1 MHRTIS
7 LMLLIAACGGLLGL
21 TRCQQ
26 AKPRAHGTSLT
37 VKVEGFHPKGM
48 QIMQVYNQHYDHLQP
63 LAQAASGDGQTFT
76 WCDSSL
82 ALDIYALLF
91 DAEEMIVNPQ
101 VYVFLGDGPVEITVT
116 RSPYGVLTSQSKG
129 SALQARYEQYTT
141 ELRKVTLRNKID
153 SVEYLF
159 YTQRSQNDTVGMA
172 ELKEST
178 RNLYKQ
184 AEVNRAQY
192 LDSVGQSATPD
203 FFSFYLYYANQLEN
217 HQFTRVAEVANVE
230 KSLERWQG
238 DSLVQASPLL
248 ARVRGALEAAKPS
261 LEGSPAPDFQ
271 GETLQ
276 GDTLALSSLRGKVVL
291 VEFWASYCGW
301 CRQEWPS
308 LKAAYQTYH
317 QRKGVEFLSVSTD
330 SKREAW
336 VSALEKAE
344 LPWAQVRLETTTC
357 DQVLRSYNITGIPLI
372 LLVDG
377 QGTIVKRGLRG
388 DEVAMALEQLPDAQ

>member
-7 LMLLIAACGGLLGL
+7 LMLLIAACGSLLGL

-63 LAQAASGDGQTFT
+63 LAQTASDDGQTFT
-76 WCDSSL
+76 WSDSSL

-141 ELRKVTLRNKID
+141 GLRKATLRNKID

-178 RNLYKQ
+178 RDLYKQ

-192 LDSVGQSATPD
+192 LDSVRQRATPD
-203 FFSFYLYYANQLEN
+203 FFSFYLYYANQFEN
-217 HQFTRVAEVANVE
+217 MPFVSLTDVELVE
-230 KSLERWQG
+230 KDLQRWQG
-238 DSLVQASPLL
+238 DSVVQSSPLM
-248 ARVRGALEAAKPS
+248 ARVRATIEAAKPS
-261 LEGSPAPDFQ
+261 LEGSPAPEFTAISDK
-271 GETLQ
+271 
-276 GDTLALSSLRGKVVL
+276 GDTVRLSSLRGKIVL
-291 VEFWASYCGW
+291 IDFWASYCGW
-301 CRQEWPS
+301 CRQETPT
-308 LKAAYQTYH
+308 LKAAYEAYH
-317 QRKGVEFLSVSTD
+317 ARKGVEFVSLSTD
-330 SKREAW
+330 VTPEPWLAA
-336 VSALEKAE
+336 VEQE
-344 LPWAQVRLETTTC
+344 GLPWPQWRPLDGQL

-372 LLVDG
+372 LLIDA
-377 QGTIVKRGLRG
+377 QGTIVHKGLRG
-388 DEVAMALEQLPDAQ
+388 DEVGMALMQLPDVQ